1 MQNNAII
8 RLATEKDAAATLAVY
23 APYVT
28 ETAVTFD
35 YEVPSETQFAEKIQH
50 IIADFPWL
58 VCEINGEIIG
68 YVYASKH
75 REKTAYQWSAE
86 STVYL
91 SSNYHR
97 KGIAKILYETLFA
110 LLKLQGYVNVYAGV
124 TLPNEKS
131 EGFHLAQ
138 GFEVIGNFTKIG
150 YKLGKWRDVRW
161 YQLHLNAHAEN
172 PPLPK
177 KIGEVLH
184 NAEFQVIMAK
194 ANLRLNINS

>member
-23 APYVT
+23 APYIR

-35 YEVPSETQFAEKIQH
+35 YEVPSQAEFATKIRH

-58 VCEINGEIIG
+58 VCEINNEIVG

-75 REKTAYQWSAE
+75 REKAAYQWSAE

-91 SSNYHR
+91 SGNYHR

-138 GFEVIGNFTKIG
+138 GFEVIGDFRKIG

-161 YQLHLNAHAEN
+161 YQLHLNVHIDN
-172 PPLPK
+172 PPPPK
-177 KIGEVLH
+177 KIGEVVH
-184 NAEFQVIMAK
+184 SVDFQVIMNE
-194 ANLRLNINS
+194 ANRRLNINS

>member
-8 RLATEKDAAATLAVY
+8 RLATEKDAQATLAIY

-28 ETAVTFD
+28 DTAITFD
-35 YEVPSETQFAEKIQH
+35 YDVPSEMEFAEKIRH
-50 IIADFPWL
+50 ITTDFPWL
-58 VCEINGEIIG
+58 VCEIEGEIVG

-86 STVYL
+86 STVYF
-91 SSNYHR
+91 SSSYHR
-97 KGIAKILYETLFA
+97 KGLAKILYETLFS

-138 GFEVIGNFTKIG
+138 GFEVIGDFTKIG

-161 YQLHLNAHAEN
+161 YQRHLNAHSEN

-177 KIGEVLH
+177 KMSEVQH
-184 NAEFQVIMAK
+184 SVEFQVIMQT
-194 ANLRLNINS
+194 ANRQILNK